1 LNQYKVKGYGHYIAF
16 FNYQKKNIMSN
27 IPNTLNSLE
36 NVNIHKSKIVIVR
49 TEWNDAIN
57 AELVKGA
64 LEILSQH
71 RDLVSVQEITVPG
84 AIEIT
89 SIIRQHWRKRDADA
103 YIAFGCVLQGETP
116 HFDYVCKSVTEGI
129 TRLNLEQEA
138 PTIFGLLTVL
148 NEQQAWDR
156 LGGTHGHKGR
166 EAAIT
171 ALKMIDLLKKI

>member
-1 LNQYKVKGYGHYIAF
+1 
-16 FNYQKKNIMSN
+16 MSN
-27 IPNTLNSLE
+27 TPSTLNSLS
-36 NVNIHKSKIVIVR
+36 NVDIHKCKIVIVR

-64 LEILSQH
+64 LEVLAQYQ
-71 RDLVSVQEITVPG
+71 DLVKVQEIIVPG

-89 SIIRQHWRKRDADA
+89 SIIKQHWRKREADA
-103 YIAFGCVLQGETP
+103 YIAFGCVIQGETP

-138 PTIFGLLTVL
+138 PTIFGVLTVL

-156 LGGTHGHKGR
+156 LGGAHGHKGK